1 MDPFALIAERKIQE
15 AMEEGVFDDLPGAGK
30 PIPEEDDPCLD
41 PAQRMANRILKNAG
55 ITPDWIAEGREI
67 ERELNRLSTVPS
79 AERDRAHVAV
89 RRPAGGGRRRARAS
103 DRGDADGS
111 LVARPQLR

>member
-1 MDPFALIAERKIQE
+1 MDPFELIAERKIQE

-67 ERELNRLSTVPS
+67 ERELKRLSTVPS
-79 AERDRAHVAV
+79 AERDQATAELNKRIALFNLKVPV
-89 RRPAGGGRRRARAS
+89 RSAQKLHI
-103 DRGDADGS
+103 D
-111 LVARPQLR
+111 